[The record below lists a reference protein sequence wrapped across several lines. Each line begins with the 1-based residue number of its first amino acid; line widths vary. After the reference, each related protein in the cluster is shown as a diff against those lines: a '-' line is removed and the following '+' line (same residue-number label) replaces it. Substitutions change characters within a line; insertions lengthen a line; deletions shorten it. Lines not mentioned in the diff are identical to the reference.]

1 MKSWP
6 INYRMLFLL
15 RIGFI
20 LLYCP
25 AYILAQE
32 DIPAWKEAFVIATI
46 VLFIANHVL
55 YDRTEKIRSLFIVAG
70 IDFLA
75 ASSYGFVFLGGNLP
89 DQAVMGLVGLILF
102 MRVRSSYLVILWF
115 TILVVYWGTLLTV
128 EYHFLGRI
136 DVVSIIVN
144 TAFVLFLTFIGSL
157 ISYYKQSREEAA
169 ELYEQLR
176 EYAKELENLAAAKE
190 RGRIAREIHDSI
202 GHMLTSLLVQLQVTR
217 KLHPIDQDKSFE
229 SIVKSEELARVAL
242 QEVRLSVRAM
252 RDENWKAA
260 FLESLRTLIND
271 FSIITGINITFHS
284 EGDMTGLQQ
293 QIQLSIY
300 RIVQEFLTN
309 AHKHGKATLT
319 IIKLQCNP
327 NVIELVLRDNGNGTE
342 EVKEGYGIHSM
353 IDRVEEHG
361 GTLKISSRVGH
372 GFEVAISIP
381 LLIEPFKERNYD
393 TRLSG

>member
-1 MKSWP
+1 
-6 INYRMLFLL
+6 
-15 RIGFI
+15 
-20 LLYCP
+20 
-25 AYILAQE
+25 
-32 DIPAWKEAFVIATI
+32 
-46 VLFIANHVL
+46 
-55 YDRTEKIRSLFIVAG
+55 
-70 IDFLA
+70 
-75 ASSYGFVFLGGNLP
+75 
-89 DQAVMGLVGLILF
+89 MGLVGLILF

-176 EYAKELENLAAAKE
+176 EYAKQVENLAASKE

-217 KLHPIDQDKSFE
+217 KQYPIDQDKGFE
-229 SIVKSEELARVAL
+229 SLVKCEELARVAL

-260 FLESLRTLIND
+260 FLESLRTLIHD
-271 FSIITGINITFHS
+271 FSIITGMNITFHS
-284 EGDMTGLQQ
+284 EGDMMGVQQ
-293 QIQLSIY
+293 QVQLSIY

-309 AHKHGKATLT
+309 AQKHGQATLT
-319 IIKLQCNP
+319 TILLQCNS
-327 NVIELVLRDNGNGTE
+327 NTLELILQDNGKGTE

-353 IDRVEEHG
+353 SDRVEEHG
-361 GTLKISSRVGH
+361 GILKISSCVGH
-372 GFEVAISIP
+372 GFRAAISIP
-381 LLIEPFKERNYD
+381 ILNELFKEKNYD
-393 TRLSG
+393 SRLSS

>member
-1 MKSWP
+1 MGSWP
-6 INYRMLFLL
+6 INYRMLFIL

-25 AYILAQE
+25 VYIFAQT
-32 DIPAWKEAFVIATI
+32 DVPPWKEAFVIGTI
-46 VLFIANHVL
+46 ILFIVNHVL
-55 YDRTEKIRSLFIVAG
+55 YDRTQKLSLLFLIAG

-102 MRVRSSYLVILWF
+102 MRVSSPYLVIVWL
-115 TILVVYWGTLLTV
+115 TLLVAYWVTFLTV
-128 EYHFLGRI
+128 EYHYLGRI
-136 DVVSIIVN
+136 DVVAIIVN
-144 TAFVLFLTFIGSL
+144 TAFIVFLTFIGSL
-157 ISYYKQSREEAA
+157 IRFYKQSREEAA

-176 EYAKELENLAAAKE
+176 KYAKQVENLGAAKE
-190 RGRIAREIHDSI
+190 RSRIAREIHDSI

-217 KLHPIDQDKSFE
+217 KLHPVDQDKSFD
-229 SIVKSEELARVAL
+229 SLIKSEELARVAL

-252 RDENWKAA
+252 RDEDWKAA
-260 FLESLRTLIND
+260 FLESLRTLIHD
-271 FSIITGINITFHS
+271 FSIITGMNITFHS
-284 EGDMTGLQQ
+284 DDDITGVQQ

-319 IIKLQCNP
+319 IIHLQRNS
-327 NVIELVLRDNGNGTE
+327 NEIELVLQDNGEGTA
-342 EVKEGYGIHSM
+342 EVKEGCGIRSM
-353 IDRVEEHG
+353 SDRVEEHG
-361 GTLKISSRVGH
+361 GTIRITSDVGS
-372 GFEVAISIP
+372 GFQVAISIP
-381 LLIEPFKERNYD
+381 LLIDPFKERNYD